1 MKNNDKLP
9 PTQDFR
15 CGTYAGSLAHR
26 KRNEYRCENC
36 KIAENTYRR
45 ELNAKNGKR
54 KIYLEKWRK
63 EHPDYD
69 KQRRINN
76 PEYFAKKWD
85 EWFEANKDY
94 RRRYLAQRIAQ
105 KKSNKVEF
113 YTEQEVLKLYG
124 VNCHICKEP
133 IDLTAPRV
141 SWKGK
146 GWKKGLQIDHLI
158 PISKGGPDT
167 LANVRPSHAYCN
179 LKKWA
184 N

>member
-69 KQRRINN
+69 KQRKINN
-76 PEYFAKKWD
+76 PEYFAKKWN
-85 EWFEANKDY
+85 EWFEANKDH

-105 KKSNKVEF
+105 KKSRRLQNVNLHKCESVKMFKVSVRNNNMNDLVSNS
-113 YTEQEVLKLYG
+113 Y
-124 VNCHICKEP
+124 HIC
-133 IDLTAPRV
+133 TV
-141 SWKGK
+141 SISVCHQ
-146 GWKKGLQIDHLI
+146 KKQE
-158 PISKGGPDT
+158 S
-167 LANVRPSHAYCN
+167 V
-179 LKKWA
+179 
-184 N
+184 